1 MFEKDKKIN
10 FNESPHS
17 PHSIIFNL
25 IERDKVVLDV
35 GCNYGLLGKKLLEK
49 QVITDGVDINK
60 NALSKAKMFY
70 RSTFLRDLYKP
81 SLKIKNK
88 KYDYIIFSDI
98 LEHLPRPDLLL
109 KDSKKYL
116 NKNGKIIVSIPNI
129 ARLEIRI
136 KLFFGIFNYSPGI
149 LSQDHLRFF
158 TKKSAI
164 DMLIN
169 CGYKVTMTIPTGL
182 GHMVKIFP
190 GLTAFQNVFVCEKV

>member
-10 FNESPHS
+10 FNKSPHS

-25 IERDKVVLDV
+25 IKKNKIVLDV

-60 NALSKAKMFY
+60 KALFRAKLFY
-70 RSTFLRDLYKP
+70 RNTFLRDLYEP
-81 SLKIKNK
+81 DLKIKNN
-88 KYDYIIFSDI
+88 KYDYIVFSDI

-109 KDSKKYL
+109 KNSKKYL
-116 NKNGKIIVSIPNI
+116 NKNGKIIVSIPNV
-129 ARLEIRI
+129 ARFEIRI
-136 KLFFGIFNYSPGI
+136 KLLLGNFDYSPGI

-158 TKKSAI
+158 TRKSAI
-164 DMLIN
+164 KMLED
-169 CGYKVTMTIPTGL
+169 CGYRVNKIIPTGL

-190 GLTAFQNVFVCEKV
+190 SLTAFQNVFLCE